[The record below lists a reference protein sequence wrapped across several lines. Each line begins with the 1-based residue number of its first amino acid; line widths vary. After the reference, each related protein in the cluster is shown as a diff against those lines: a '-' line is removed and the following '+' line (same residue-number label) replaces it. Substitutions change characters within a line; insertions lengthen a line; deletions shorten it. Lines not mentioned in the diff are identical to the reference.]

1 MDQPRQKSRQNVHE
15 KRFFFFFL
23 DKKLLLQT
31 QRCLKTF
38 QSLQLCICCQVLNPA
53 PSAAIPWVWS
63 HASWQGETWSERKRL
78 GRKFQ
83 GQMKFGDFRNEF
95 RIGFFQTSLHKHLSF
110 LDGFMRVGEK
120 KDSSIF
126 QFPSKFP
133 VPPWTF
139 RLDLS
144 CHYQGSVFGVWT
156 HFVLC
161 FFLLLTTEPTLLESW
176 VCLTILLI
184 ITNKSFATSFV
195 DFFVANHGYCN
206 LVSLAHGN
214 SQGFW
219 NPPVVVFSVR
229 KTRGLKIVVADDF
242 GIYASAPSWMLDDDE
257 EDDVEKDAHRS
268 SSNI

>member
-1 MDQPRQKSRQNVHE
+1 MFMKNV
-15 KRFFFFFL
+15 FFFL
-23 DKKLLLQT
+23 WIKNYYCKPKDALNFPKPSALH
-31 QRCLKTF
+31 
-38 QSLQLCICCQVLNPA
+38 CQVLNPA
-53 PSAAIPWVWS
+53 PLAAILWVWS
-63 HASWQGETWSERKRL
+63 HVLWQGETWSERKRWEQNFK
-78 GRKFQ
+78 GRWNLETSE
-83 GQMKFGDFRNEF
+83 MNSELDFSKHHCTN
-95 RIGFFQTSLHKHLSF
+95 TSLFWMGLC
-110 LDGFMRVGEK
+110 GWVRK
-120 KDSSIF
+120 KTVQFSNFHQNF
-126 QFPSKFP
+126 QFHLELSG
-133 VPPWTF
+133 WH
-139 RLDLS
+139 LS

>member
-1 MDQPRQKSRQNVHE
+1 M
-15 KRFFFFFL
+15 
-23 DKKLLLQT
+23 
-31 QRCLKTF
+31 
-38 QSLQLCICCQVLNPA
+38 
-53 PSAAIPWVWS
+53 
-63 HASWQGETWSERKRL
+63 
-78 GRKFQ
+78 
-83 GQMKFGDFRNEF
+83 
-95 RIGFFQTSLHKHLSF
+95 
-110 LDGFMRVGEK
+110 GEK

-161 FFLLLTTEPTLLESW
+161 FFLLLTTETTLLESW
-176 VCLTILLI
+176 VCLTVLLI

-195 DFFVANHGYCN
+195 HFCNANHGYCN
-206 LVSLAHGN
+206 LISLAHGN

-242 GIYASAPSWMLDDDE
+242 GIYASAPSWMMLD
-257 EDDVEKDAHRS
+257 VKCYARWWFHIFFNVNSYLGKMNPIWLVFFTCLRS
-268 SSNI
+268 P

>member
-1 MDQPRQKSRQNVHE
+1 MNSELDFPNIIAQTPLFFGWVYAGGWE
-15 KRFFFFFL
+15 KRQFNFPISIKISSSTL
-23 DKKLLLQT
+23 N
-31 QRCLKTF
+31 F
-38 QSLQLCICCQVLNPA
+38 QVGFVLPL
-53 PSAAIPWVWS
+53 P
-63 HASWQGETWSERKRL
+63 RKRVWCL
-78 GRKFQ
+78 
-83 GQMKFGDFRNEF
+83 D
-95 RIGFFQTSLHKHLSF
+95 SF
-110 LDGFMRVGEK
+110 CAV
-120 KDSSIF
+120 
-126 QFPSKFP
+126 
-133 VPPWTF
+133 
-139 RLDLS
+139 
-144 CHYQGSVFGVWT
+144 
-156 HFVLC
+156 

-268 SSNI
+268 SSNIYNIYI

>member
-1 MDQPRQKSRQNVHE
+1 MIW
-15 KRFFFFFL
+15 
-23 DKKLLLQT
+23 KKT
-31 QRCLKTF
+31 
-38 QSLQLCICCQVLNPA
+38 
-53 PSAAIPWVWS
+53 
-63 HASWQGETWSERKRL
+63 L
-78 GRKFQ
+78 GTKFQ

-95 RIGFFQTSLHKHLSF
+95 RIGFSKHHCTNTSLFWMGLC
-110 LDGFMRVGEK
+110 GWVRK
-120 KDSSIF
+120 KTVQFSNFHQNF
-126 QFPSKFP
+126 QFH
-133 VPPWTF
+133 
-139 RLDLS
+139 LELS
-144 CHYQGSVFGVWT
+144 GWICLAITKEACLVSGLILCCVF
-156 HFVLC
+156 L
-161 FFLLLTTEPTLLESW
+161 LLLTTEPTLLESW